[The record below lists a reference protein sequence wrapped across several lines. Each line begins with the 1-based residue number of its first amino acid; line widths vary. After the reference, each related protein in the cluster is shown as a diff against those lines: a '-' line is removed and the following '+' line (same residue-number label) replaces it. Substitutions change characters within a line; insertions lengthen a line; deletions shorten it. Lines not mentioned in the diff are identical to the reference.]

1 MTGTLGD
8 LSVHGACKERER
20 KCSESPGETLI
31 LQPQEKVLKLESN
44 KFTSPAPQKK
54 KKKSHIAQKAE
65 AHGWLREKAGQGLF
79 L

>member
-20 KCSESPGETLI
+20 KYSESPGESLI
-31 LQPQEKVLKLESN
+31 LLPQENVLKLESN

-54 KKKSHIAQKAE
+54 TKSRTAQKAE
-65 AHGWLREKAGQGLF
+65 AHGWLREKAGQRLF